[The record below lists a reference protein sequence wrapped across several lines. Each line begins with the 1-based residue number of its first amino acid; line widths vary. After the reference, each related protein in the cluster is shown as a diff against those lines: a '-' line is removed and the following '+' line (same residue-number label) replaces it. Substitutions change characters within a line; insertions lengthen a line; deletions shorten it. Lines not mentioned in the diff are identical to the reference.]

1 MCHLSI
7 FSKKDYI
14 SFIFLRIFEKI
25 WVRDTKEAIN
35 KKMLFW
41 KFFQIIMMSNCLLNF
56 GIGKNSPTD
65 KILNIRKNLVTKRFW
80 WPLAT
85 LVCRDRASPWCPIG
99 LSCGLSPLVKN
110 YENLYWKVEKCEITK
125 IAIRPKILNKW
136 GWIFCAKSKE
146 FNNIRKY

>member
-99 LSCGLSPLVKN
+99 LSCGLSPLVKK
-110 YENLYWKVEKCEITK
+110 LWKPLLKSWKMWNQKNCNQAKYLEQMELIFLCK
-125 IAIRPKILNKW
+125 IQ
-136 GWIFCAKSKE
+136 GD
-146 FNNIRKY
+146 

>member
-7 FSKKDYI
+7 FSKKYYI

-56 GIGKNSPTD
+56 GIGKNSPTY

-99 LSCGLSPLVKN
+99 LSCGLPPLVKN
-110 YENLYWKVEKCEITK
+110 PWKPLLKSWKMWNQKNCNQAKYLEQMELIFLCK
-125 IAIRPKILNKW
+125 IQ
-136 GWIFCAKSKE
+136 GD
-146 FNNIRKY
+146 

>member
-80 WPLAT
+80 WPMAT
-85 LVCRDRASPWCPIG
+85 LGCRDRASPWCPIG
-99 LSCGLSPLVKN
+99 LSCGLSPLVKK
-110 YENLYWKVEKCEITK
+110 LWKPLLKSLK
-125 IAIRPKILNKW
+125 IWNQKNCNQAKYLEQMELIFLCKIQ
-136 GWIFCAKSKE
+136 GD
-146 FNNIRKY
+146 

>member
-25 WVRDTKEAIN
+25 WIRDTKEAIN

-99 LSCGLSPLVKN
+99 LFCGLSPLVKK
-110 YENLYWKVEKCEITK
+110 LWKPLLKSLK
-125 IAIRPKILNKW
+125 IWNQKNCNQAKYLEQMELIFLCKIQ
-136 GWIFCAKSKE
+136 GD
-146 FNNIRKY
+146 

>member
-99 LSCGLSPLVKN
+99 LSCGLSPLVKKS
-110 YENLYWKVEKCEITK
+110 WKPLLKSWKMWNQKNCNQAKYLEQMELIFLCK
-125 IAIRPKILNKW
+125 IQ
-136 GWIFCAKSKE
+136 GD
-146 FNNIRKY
+146 